1 MPRPSKRA
9 KLIAEKCDPEKLY
22 SPAEAFSLLRE
33 CSKVKFGESV
43 DVSIHLGV
51 DARKGDQMVRGATN
65 LPHGLGRKVRVA
77 VFAQGDKAEEAE
89 KAGAD
94 AVGLDDL
101 IERARKG
108 DFDYDAVVAAP
119 AAMSAV
125 GKIGQ
130 QLGPRGLMPN
140 LKDGTVTED
149 IAAAVESIRKGRA
162 RYRIDKAGIVHCSI
176 GRLDFDDSQLGENL
190 DALVADIVKNK
201 PAATKGIFLQKVSVS
216 STMGPGLKID
226 QSALDS

>member
-1 MPRPSKRA
+1 MPRLSKRA
-9 KLIAEKCDPEKLY
+9 KRIAEKCDPEKTY
-22 SPAEAFSLLRE
+22 APAEAFGLLRE
-33 CSKVKFGESV
+33 CSEVKFGESV
-43 DVSIHLGV
+43 DVSINLGV
-51 DARKGDQMVRGATN
+51 DARKGDQMVRGAAS

-77 VFAQGDKAEEAE
+77 VFAQGDKAAEAE

-119 AAMSAV
+119 DAMPAV

-130 QLGPRGLMPN
+130 VLGPRGLMPN
-140 LKDGTVTED
+140 LKDGTVTAEV
-149 IAAAVESIRKGRA
+149 AAAVESIRKGRA

-176 GRLDFDDSQLGENL
+176 GRLDFNDSQLEENL
-190 DALVADIVKNK
+190 GALIADLVRNK
-201 PAATKGIFLQKVSVS
+201 PSAAKGVFLQKVTVS

-226 QSALDS
+226 RAAFGD